1 MILLDF
7 LNFVISILLV
17 FITIVIYSPTN
28 KYKLVKSKEEQLFLQ
43 KTLVT
48 TIFFSLILLVN
59 VIFILQIGGNTFFYY
74 IELFSFNT
82 YIVVIA
88 LYNLFLSIEL
98 YWTYSNPIHYFNRLF
113 RQKRY
118 NYKIELFIIIMGLLA
133 FALDLF
139 LFKLGIFD
147 FENDES
153 AVFVLM
159 DKWKF
164 IAILILN
171 LISIILCL
179 LIKMKIKK
187 FCFKNQEKLYS
198 YINKKVFGNALYF
211 IYGLFYG
218 LPVLANIE
226 ITEMYNISGSIF
238 FLIIICF
245 DYVIYLSIISTTK
258 FCEYRLGKNLL
269 GYICSCF
276 FKPPK
281 YNTSTSA
288 DINESTVNDDS
299 RMASFQTVT
308 NTIEFISSNPYDK
321 ELVQIYKNG
330 IFIEDYF
337 LNYFDQILNIIS
349 ISLFQIYNSKYFS
362 TQANE
367 LRLSSKIKIDIDE
380 SAIPG
385 NDRKKSVI
393 DTSIH
398 AEGSQVGDET
408 VRFKLKKNMEKDEFN
423 RFKEVLENGLDIQS
437 NNNYF
442 NVNVKSFFTQR
453 CIESIYDQKLKG
465 RSVAQSLLSHVIM
478 TNFSKNKNPD
488 NPNSYFWSLLASN
501 GKEEYFNKLPNT
513 SLKTYDK
520 NFTLDIF
527 DSDDKE
533 INFLDNQKNTDLAI
547 LLDKYFTYIHGKG
560 LNGTFI
566 PSLVGVFKVKVNNFK
581 TLLVFITRNSLV
593 ENVPK
598 RFYTYWQ
605 MIRFSSDKP
614 QKLASSQ
621 FNSGTLVKDDP
632 IFERAFQVE
641 TRKDNPDFNK
651 IFMKNYIDFVETIQ
665 NDIAFLKGV
674 GSQNFDLLLMYYEY
688 ESTQKHEKQGAI
700 KITKTITG
708 ETQFIEESMP
718 KGGLFDDESNA
729 YKFGSKFSDDESNT
743 YKFGSKFP
751 DSLDGGLLSMKGEFL
766 DGDEF
771 DKLENENKN
780 NGFNDYNEKISINGY
795 DGIFDGY
802 SCLCFFT
809 FGNVFDI
816 KKRVTLT
823 TNFYNNY
830 QKNILSNFTEFK
842 K

>member
-7 LNFVISILLV
+7 LNFVISLILV
-17 FITIVIYSPTN
+17 FITIIIFSPTN

-43 KTLVT
+43 KTLIT
-48 TIFFSLILLVN
+48 TIFFSLILLIN
-59 VIFILQIGGNTFFYY
+59 VIFILQIGGNNYLYY

-88 LYNLFLSIEL
+88 LYNFFLSLEL
-98 YWTYSNPIHYFNRLF
+98 YSTYSNPIHYFNRLF

-118 NYKIELFIIIMGLLA
+118 NYKIEIFIIIMSILTFSVDFFLYM
-133 FALDLF
+133 LEIYDLE
-139 LFKLGIFD
+139 KDDSAIFI
-147 FENDES
+147 
-153 AVFVLM
+153 LM
-159 DKWKF
+159 DNWKF
-164 IAILILN
+164 VAILILS

-179 LIKMKIKK
+179 TIKIKIKK
-187 FCFKNQEKLYS
+187 FCFKSQEKLYS
-198 YINKKVFGNALYF
+198 LINKTALGNTLYF
-211 IYGLFYG
+211 VYGLFYG
-218 LPVLANIE
+218 LPVFANIK
-226 ITEMYNISGSIF
+226 ITEMYNTFGSIF
-238 FLIIICF
+238 FLIIITF
-245 DYVIYLSIISTTK
+245 DYIIYLSIIATTK

-281 YNTSTSA
+281 YNTSNSS
-288 DINESTVNDDS
+288 DINESTVNDES
-299 RMASFQTVT
+299 RMASFQTITTVT
-308 NTIEFISSNPYDK
+308 EFISSNPYDK
-321 ELVQIYKNG
+321 ELVSIYKNG

-337 LNYFDQILNIIS
+337 LNFFDQILNIIS
-349 ISLFQIYNSKYFS
+349 MSLFQIYNSKYFS

-367 LRLSSKIKIDIDE
+367 LRLSSKIKMDFDV
-380 SAIPG
+380 SGIPG

-393 DTSIH
+393 DTSIR
-398 AEGSQVGDET
+398 AEQGQVGDET
-408 VRFKLKKNMEKDEFN
+408 VRFKLKKNMEKDDFN
-423 RFKEVLENGLDIQS
+423 RFKEMLENGLDIQN

-465 RSVAQSLLSHVIM
+465 RNVAQSLLSHIIL
-478 TNFSKNKNPD
+478 TNFAKNKNPD

-501 GKEEYFNKLPNT
+501 GKEEYFNKLKNT

-520 NFTLDIF
+520 CFTLDIF

-533 INFLDNQKNTDLAI
+533 INFLENQKNTNLSTLI
-547 LLDKYFTYIHGKG
+547 DKYFTYIHGKG

-566 PSLVGVFKVKVNNFK
+566 PLLVGVFKVKINNFK

-598 RFYTYWQ
+598 SFYTYWQ
-605 MIRFSSDKP
+605 LIRFLPNKP
-614 QKLASSQ
+614 QKMASSQ
-621 FNSGTLVKDDP
+621 FNSGALVKDDP
-632 IFERAFQVE
+632 IFERAFQIQ

-651 IFMKNYIDFVETIQ
+651 IFIKNYYDFVETIQ
-665 NDIAFLKGV
+665 NDISFLKEV

-688 ESTQKHEKQGAI
+688 ENTQKHEKQGAI

-708 ETQFIEESMP
+708 ETEFIEQSMP
-718 KGGLFDDESNA
+718 KGGLFEDDAHSFKA
-729 YKFGSKFSDDESNT
+729 GSKI
-743 YKFGSKFP
+743 P
-751 DSLDGGLLSMKGEFL
+751 DSLEGGLFSLKGEFL
-766 DGDEF
+766 DGDDFEKF
-771 DKLENENKN
+771 ENENKN

-795 DGIFDGY
+795 DGLFDSY

-816 KKRVTLT
+816 RKRVTLT
-823 TNFYNNY
+823 TNYYNNF
-830 QKNILSNFTEFK
+830 QRNVLVNFTEFK